1 METVDLLRADHA
13 LLRRKGVLLESALQ
27 IGPKARLA
35 LRDMSYSL
43 MRMLDTHLQREAHI
57 FQQYYSRTG
66 SHEPLP
72 ASDHSV
78 ERHLLRSANRLLNGH
93 LRASIPMII
102 LRLSQA
108 LEQLRVQMDRQ
119 ERSIFPWL
127 GAQATLDDPGSMPL
141 DGTMSVNE
149 VLHRYP
155 RAREIFEELCINRLD
170 EGSDS
175 VDEVAWRHGIDAAE
189 VLERLRS
196 AVAGVPSYWY
206 GE

>member
-1 METVDLLRADHA
+1 MELVELLRADHA
-13 LLRRKGVLLESALQ
+13 LLRKKGLLLESALQ
-27 IGPKARLA
+27 VGPEARLV
-35 LRDMSYSL
+35 LREMSYSL
-43 MRMLDTHLQREAHI
+43 MRMLDAHLQRETPLL
-57 FQQYYSRTG
+57 QQYYYRAGSR
-66 SHEPLP
+66 ELMP

-78 ERHLLRSANRLLNGH
+78 ERHLLRSANRLLNGQ
-93 LRASIPMII
+93 LRASVPLII

-119 ERSIFPWL
+119 EHLIFPSL
-127 GAQATLDDPGSMPL
+127 GEQASPDGPGSIPL

-155 RAREIFEELCINRLD
+155 RAREIFEELCISRLD